1 MKKAIRRLIALAFV
15 ICCAMVVLDMETEP
29 TEVPSDGAALVESM
43 IRDSTAPAGPSPA

>member
-29 TEVPSDGAALVESM
+29 TEAPSDGAALVESM
-43 IRDSTAPAGPSPA
+43 L